1 MSLSLVLI
9 VLTAAFLHAFWNAL
23 VKGSGD
29 KTIVLGLIALGHVV
43 PGIAIAALAPIP
55 GWAAVPYIIA
65 STLIHWGYYYFL
77 NLAYRMGDLSLVY
90 PITRGLAPVLVALG
104 AQLWIGETLPVL
116 AWLGIF
122 SVSAGV
128 MILSQGIF
136 KTGLP
141 KISIVAAVIV
151 AAIVAAYSL
160 VDGIGV
166 RLSDS
171 IMGYIGWLFAAEAC
185 VALFIFKTRWAQLR
199 MMPVK
204 TCLLGFIGGVLSA
217 TAYALVLYVKTEA
230 PLGAVSA
237 LRETSVI
244 FAALIGVLWFSEGP
258 KTRRL
263 LAGAIVAAGTILIGL
278 ASSSYAQITVLRGC
292 FFPD

>member
-122 SVSAGV
+122 SVSTGV

-136 KTGLP
+136 KTGQP
-141 KISIVAAVIV
+141 KISIVPAVFV

-185 VALFIFKTRWAQLR
+185 VALFIFKTRWARLR

-230 PLGAVSA
+230 PLGVVSA

-244 FAALIGVLWFSEGP
+244 FAALIGVIWFGEGP

-278 ASSSYAQITVLRGC
+278 AS
-292 FFPD
+292 

>member
-9 VLTAAFLHAFWNAL
+9 VLAAAFLHAFWNAL
-23 VKGSGD
+23 VKGSAD

-43 PGIAIAALAPIP
+43 PGIAIAALAPLP

-77 NLAYRMGDLSLVY
+77 NLAYRIGDLSFVY

-104 AQLWIGETLPVL
+104 AQLWIGESLPAL

-122 SVSAGV
+122 TASAGV
-128 MILSQGIF
+128 MVLSQGIF

-141 KISIVAAVIV
+141 KISIIAAVIV
-151 AAIVAAYSL
+151 AAIVASYSL

-171 IMGYIGWLFAAEAC
+171 IMGYIGWLFTAEVF
-185 VALFIFKTRWAQLR
+185 VALFIFKTRWARIR
-199 MMPVK
+199 MMPIK
-204 TCLLGFIGGVLSA
+204 TCLLGFTGGVLSA

-230 PLGAVSA
+230 PLGVVSS
-237 LRETSVI
+237 LRETSVVL
-244 FAALIGVLWFSEGP
+244 AALIGVLWFGEGP

-263 LAGAIVAAGTILIGL
+263 LAGVIVAVGTIMIGL
-278 ASSSYAQITVLRGC
+278 AH
-292 FFPD
+292 

>member
-9 VLTAAFLHAFWNAL
+9 VLASAFLHAFWNAL
-23 VKGSGD
+23 VKGSAD

-43 PGIAIAALAPIP
+43 PGIIIATQAPLP
-55 GWAAVPYIIA
+55 GWAAAPYIIA

-77 NLAYRMGDLSLVY
+77 NLAYRIGDLSLVY

-104 AQLWIGETLPVL
+104 AQIWIGESLPGL

-128 MILSQGIF
+128 MVLSQGIF
-136 KTGLP
+136 KAEVP
-141 KISIVAAVIV
+141 KLSMVAAVIV

-160 VDGIGV
+160 VDGVGV

-171 IMGYIGWLFAAEAC
+171 IMGYIAWLFIAEAF
-185 VALFIFKTRWAQLR
+185 VALFIFKTQWQRLR
-199 MMPVK
+199 MMPLK
-204 TCLLGFIGGVLSA
+204 PCLLGFLGGILSA
-217 TAYALVLYVKTEA
+217 TAYALVLYAKTEA
-230 PLGAVSA
+230 PLGVVSA

-244 FAALIGVLWFSEGP
+244 FAALIGVFWFGEGP

-263 LAGAIVAAGTILIGL
+263 LAGVIVAFGTIMIGL
-278 ASSSYAQITVLRGC
+278 AH
-292 FFPD
+292 

>member
-1 MSLSLVLI
+1 M
-9 VLTAAFLHAFWNAL
+9 
-23 VKGSGD
+23 VKGSAD

-43 PGIAIAALAPIP
+43 PGIAMAALAPLP
-55 GWAAVPYIIA
+55 GWDAAPYIIA

-77 NLAYRMGDLSLVY
+77 NLAYQIGDLSLVY

-104 AQLWIGETLPVL
+104 AQLWIGENLPTL

-128 MILSQGIF
+128 MVLSQDIF
-136 KTGLP
+136 KIGLP

-166 RLSDS
+166 RLSES
-171 IMGYIGWLFAAEAC
+171 ITGYIGCLFTAEAF
-185 VALFIFKTRWAQLR
+185 VALFIFKNRWER
-199 MMPVK
+199 IRVMPIK
-204 TCLLGFIGGVLSA
+204 ICLLGFAGGVLSA

-230 PLGAVSA
+230 PLGLVSA

-244 FAALIGVLWFSEGP
+244 FAALIGVLWFGEGP
-258 KTRRL
+258 KARRL
-263 LAGAIVAAGTILIGL
+263 LAGLIVAVGTVMIGL
-278 ASSSYAQITVLRGC
+278 AH
-292 FFPD
+292 